1 MKKRTTKQL
10 EEWSFSTVNSDNINN
25 KFGDETLVEQNP
37 KKSRKNLEASSSDS
51 LSTSCGSCCISKNI
65 IESLKQDIQQLK
77 TENNLRDKKINSLEE
92 EIKKVAASRRSF
104 YPNEAIGWGGFTG
117 VSYANFVKIKNK
129 WSEFDSE
136 CRFNKCNRNK
146 PLGTC
151 FRGNG
156 YGTLINDENI
166 KYVAGNRDFNDNIH
180 HVYAENSFNK
190 PQNCLNYSLYYFE
203 IKCKF
208 EGEAKRIIM
217 NIGLKNCSSTR
228 YISFD
233 AEYFKIR
240 NEFKGSFQVSPYSFN
255 NNDIFG
261 CVLVC
266 PPNTKMN
273 EEFPYVFFTKNGRQ
287 MGKGVKLED
296 NYDSFTPYVKLK
308 CCSIEANFGNDL
320 ESKPFKYDI
329 SNHLILKEFYDN
341 SYY

>member
-10 EEWSFSTVNSDNINN
+10 EEWSFSTVNSDNIN

-51 LSTSCGSCCISKNI
+51 LTTSCDSCCISKNI

-136 CRFNKCNRNK
+136 YKCYSKCNRK
-146 PLGTC
+146 RTPIGRC
-151 FRGNG
+151 SSG
-156 YGTLINDENI
+156 YGYVTLINDEDI
-166 KYVAGNRDFNDNIH
+166 KYVAVNRGDYNMNVFVD
-180 HVYAENSFNK
+180 AENSFNK

-203 IKCKF
+203 IKCIF
-208 EGEAKRIIM
+208 EGKLIRVDME
-217 NIGLKNCSSTR
+217 IGLKNYNTTG

-233 AEYFKIR
+233 TESFKIKH
-240 NEFKGSFQVSPYSFN
+240 EFKGSFQVSPYSFN

-287 MGKGVKLED
+287 MGKYLIINIFKIPFLKVK
-296 NYDSFTPYVKLK
+296 
-308 CCSIEANFGNDL
+308 A
-320 ESKPFKYDI
+320 
-329 SNHLILKEFYDN
+329 
-341 SYY
+341 